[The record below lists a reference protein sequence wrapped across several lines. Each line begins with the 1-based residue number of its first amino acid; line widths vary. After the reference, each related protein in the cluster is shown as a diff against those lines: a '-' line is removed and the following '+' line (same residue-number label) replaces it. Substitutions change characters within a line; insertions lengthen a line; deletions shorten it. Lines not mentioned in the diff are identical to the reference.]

1 MRTAADVKDPVCGMD
16 VETATAAASTLA
28 REGSMP
34 AGALSVSSAPDRGFP
49 DSLRF
54 YAL

>member
-1 MRTAADVKDPVCGMD
+1 MKIAVDVKDPVCGMD
-16 VETATAAASTLA
+16 VATAIAVASTIA

-34 AGALSVSSAPDRGFP
+34 AGALSVSSAPIRGFP

-54 YAL
+54 YAP